1 MEDGAKRR
9 GRSSAALTKKF
20 IPLSFAHS
28 CECANVFWLEFHAI
42 SHFVFVLAS
51 LTARPYLSPP
61 IKFSRQLLFCLNN
74 KLLARILALYQV
86 CFLPPVPKSTV
97 CRGRS
102 PSAHAWPYPSIIVS
116 RLKPIAPALW
126 PKDIIL
132 TRRKNLNQRSKTV
145 LR

>member
-51 LTARPYLSPP
+51 LTARADLSAP
-61 IKFSRQLLFCLNN
+61 INFGQPSIV
-74 KLLARILALYQV
+74 ASM
-86 CFLPPVPKSTV
+86 STV
-97 CRGRS
+97 PEPQNGSSKVPRGGSPNIFTIIRASLGGNMPRLASRRGR
-102 PSAHAWPYPSIIVS
+102 
-116 RLKPIAPALW
+116 L
-126 PKDIIL
+126 
-132 TRRKNLNQRSKTV
+132 
-145 LR
+145 